1 METKKASAGS
11 SYLIWAIALTLFAV
25 VVVTAFSQMRE
36 DPGPHVAPGDRLE
49 EAPDEVEELDDG
61 PLDRP
66 PGTAPADPRRPATV
80 PEGSSSFESD
90 GDGDD
95 FDNDE
100 AHQGHREEALAVAQT
115 ADEAG
120 ERASSRRASLRE
132 QSQESSDGEG
142 EEETRREYGLR
153 EVPAHLQR
161 EDEDHRWEERDRREQ
176 WEEMSEVDE
185 EEVVE
190 DDERLVGEEEFVEE
204 ERLVEEEERF
214 VEEERHVKEERIV
227 EAERHV
233 EEELIDESYAD
244 ESYADESYA
253 DESYADESYADESY
267 ADESY
272 VDESPP
278 RQPPYGDP
286 LERESSREAFSG
298 YQDFLDE
305 SGIPDPGE
313 PDNYAS
319 MATQQAAEAL
329 YRVAVQSGAPSQT
342 ALRSH
347 HEVMDARDELE
358 DPEQGEFDE
367 GSDSEESSSVWIRTA
382 EWLREIQEESFP
394 ELAYLVDA
402 VEDAAW
408 AIDPDEPRSEQVDEL
423 VGFYSALED
432 ALELMVGVELDEE
445 LGI

>member
-1 METKKASAGS
+1 METKKAPAR
-11 SYLIWAIALTLFAV
+11 SYYVIWAIALVILFILV
-25 VVVTAFSQMRE
+25 VSTFRQMGVPP
-36 DPGPHVAPGDRLE
+36 DPPGPGLDQPAGPHESPGE
-49 EAPDEVEELDDG
+49 QIQEAPDEVEELDDG

-80 PEGSSSFESD
+80 PGGSSSFE

-100 AHQGHREEALAVAQT
+100 AHQGHRDEALAVAQT

-190 DDERLVGEEEFVEE
+190 E
-204 ERLVEEEERF
+204 ERLVEEEPF
-214 VEEERHVKEERIV
+214 VEEEERLIEESYAEESYAEESYAEESYV
-227 EAERHV
+227 E
-233 EEELIDESYAD
+233 ESYAD
-244 ESYADESYA
+244 ESTS
-253 DESYADESYADESY
+253 
-267 ADESY
+267 
-272 VDESPP
+272 

-286 LERESSREAFSG
+286 MERESSREAFSG

-313 PDNYAS
+313 ADNYAS

-329 YRVAVQSGAPSQT
+329 YRVAVQSGAPSQV

-347 HEVMDARDELE
+347 HEVMDARDEME
-358 DPEQGEFDE
+358 DPEQQGELDE
-367 GSDSEESSSVWIRTA
+367 GSDTEERPSVWIRTA

-432 ALELMVGVELDEE
+432 ALELMVGVELDED